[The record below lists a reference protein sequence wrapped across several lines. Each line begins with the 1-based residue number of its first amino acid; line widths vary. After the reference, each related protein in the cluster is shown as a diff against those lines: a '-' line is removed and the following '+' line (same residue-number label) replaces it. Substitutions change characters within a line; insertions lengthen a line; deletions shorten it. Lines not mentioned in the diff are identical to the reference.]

1 MGDWVKKQVEG
12 VPLSVELDI
21 LLDLNEIIKKQ
32 DLTIVGLFEDEN
44 TPLYQEY
51 MKAGN
56 FISHLTQKTNFLCV
70 LTTYGENR
78 VFPKLCN
85 LI

>member
-21 LLDLNEIIKKQ
+21 LLDLKETIKKQ

-51 MKAGN
+51 MKAGKK
-56 FISHLTQKTNFLCV
+56 FFHITQKNYF
-70 LTTYGENR
+70 G
-78 VFPKLCN
+78 N
-85 LI
+85 LQVRSEILEFSLNCLN

>member
-21 LLDLNEIIKKQ
+21 LLDLKETIKKQ

-51 MKAGN
+51 MKAGKQCC
-56 FISHLTQKTNFLCV
+56 HVTQKNKFWYRDIRVSLNCV
-70 LTTYGENR
+70 T
-78 VFPKLCN
+78 KMCN
-85 LI
+85 LTK

>member
-21 LLDLNEIIKKQ
+21 LLDLKETIKKQ
-32 DLTIVGLFEDEN
+32 DLTIVGLFEDET

-51 MKAGN
+51 MKAG
-56 FISHLTQKTNFLCV
+56 K
-70 LTTYGENR
+70 
-78 VFPKLCN
+78 
-85 LI
+85 

>member
-1 MGDWVKKQVEG
+1 MSDWVKKQVKN

-21 LLDLNEIIKKQ
+21 LLDLKETIKKQ

-51 MKAGN
+51 IKAG
-56 FISHLTQKTNFLCV
+56 
-70 LTTYGENR
+70 
-78 VFPKLCN
+78 KLDFDVSDINMSQICIP
-85 LI
+85 L